1 MMRSARPAVVLFS
14 SIALALLL
22 TGCPKRPVTS
32 MAQAPPPARRPWPP
46 PPAPAPPP
54 PAPAPVAAPT
64 PRPRLRRLPPPSRRH
79 RPRPRRRPAPAPPPP
94 KEYATNPALAD
105 IHFDFDK
112 ANIRPADAKILDA
125 SAAWLKSNP
134 DQIVLIE
141 GNCDERGTVEYNLAL
156 GERRAKSAMDYLV
169 PSGIAAKSHHA
180 DLLWQGAPD
189 LHREDRGV
197 LREEPA
203 RSLPGEAP
211 VGRVP
216 QRLTPAAVATRPGR
230 TP

>member
-1 MMRSARPAVVLFS
+1 MSQAARDLDRPGAAAPHRARGAASRARSSAARACSGRPSDSCARASAAS
-14 SIALALLL
+14 S
-22 TGCPKRPVTS
+22 
-32 MAQAPPPARRPWPP
+32 RRRR
-46 PPAPAPPP
+46 AGSGPAPPP
-54 PAPAPVAAPT
+54 
-64 PRPRLRRLPPPSRRH
+64 
-79 RPRPRRRPAPAPPPP
+79 PAPAPPPP

-169 PSGIAAKSHHA
+169 ARGIAPNRITLISYGKERPVCTEKTEACY
-180 DLLWQGAPD
+180 
-189 LHREDRGV
+189 
-197 LREEPA
+197 A
-203 RSLPGEAP
+203 RNRRDHFLVKP
-211 VGRVP
+211 R
-216 QRLTPAAVATRPGR
+216 
-230 TP
+230 